1 MKCAAVNYAADKS
14 RIRSELMKLAHVG
27 ERGEDGRAV
36 FESPLSRLIGPCSS
50 PSFCEAKSIRYPPP
64 TTRAADFRAAGSGQV
79 RIFGFDGF
87 KGGTL
92 GPSFSR
98 LRKNARVTKLLF
110 ETPALLGILR
120 GRLRV
125 RRRPPLWPEP
135 ARRPWPS
142 SDSRCR

>member
-50 PSFCEAKSIRYPPP
+50 PSFCEAKSIRYLAWPTPSNPPP
-64 TTRAADFRAAGSGQV
+64 TTGAADFRAVAAGSSQV

-87 KGGTL
+87 KGVSL
-92 GPSFSR
+92 GPLLSR
-98 LRKNARVTKLLF
+98 LGKTH
-110 ETPALLGILR
+110 G
-120 GRLRV
+120 
-125 RRRPPLWPEP
+125 
-135 ARRPWPS
+135 
-142 SDSRCR
+142 